1 MEERESTDFRRMIAI
16 LLVVIGLAGGLDL
29 ALDRPARWLS
39 LHVLYELTLVVG
51 ALVTAVW
58 LARGWHGATV
68 ANRRLQE
75 SLEARKAERDAWRAS
90 AEQALAGLGAAI
102 DTQFRTW
109 GLTPSER
116 EVGLLVLKGYGHKE
130 IAHRTNRSERTVRQ
144 HAATV
149 YEKAGLGGRAELAAF
164 FLEGV
169 MLPPAGGGS

>member
-1 MEERESTDFRRMIAI
+1 MEEREPTEFRRVMAI

-29 ALDRPARWLS
+29 ALDRPTRWLS
-39 LHVLYELTLVVG
+39 LHVIYELTLVVG
-51 ALVTAVW
+51 ALATATW
-58 LARGWHGATV
+58 LARGWHRAAA
-68 ANRRLQE
+68 ANRQLTE
-75 SLEARKAERDAWRAS
+75 SLEARQAERDAWRAS

-102 DTQFRTW
+102 DAQFHAW

-149 YEKAGLGGRAELAAF
+149 YEKAGLRGRAELAAF

-169 MLPPAGGGS
+169 MLPPAGGGP